1 MSSSAQDQFSQLFS
15 DEDTEVDTV
24 GPDTAAVTLH
34 GTDQHGI
41 NYDYSAEWFDGCV
54 TTVGE
59 QSFGF
64 PLGSPSE
71 ITAYLLVRVDYT
83 KCNNGGV
90 GGSCQV
96 GCLLYTFTG
105 ALGDQGGPA
114 NFTTGP
120 QGRRNFPDVV
130 SSGNGTHS
138 RANLSLA

>member
-83 KCNNGGV
+83 KCESQHNYITPRSGGDTSV
-90 GGSCQV
+90 FRLDCAGLQ
-96 GCLLYTFTG
+96 LLI
-105 ALGDQGGPA
+105 
-114 NFTTGP
+114 
-120 QGRRNFPDVV
+120 
-130 SSGNGTHS
+130 
-138 RANLSLA
+138 